1 MTIPDAPDTPPRGGA
16 HRHVDTASMAERAID
31 KARDAEKIAMHADDR
46 SAVAFELSQKHAD
59 IIETIPAMHA
69 KLDLALRPTI
79 TPSYV
84 RFATVAAAAAMLVS
98 SIALVAI
105 VVLLAHST
113 PASASNLPQAA
124 QAANRVQAP

>member
-1 MTIPDAPDTPPRGGA
+1 MPKIPDPPPTPPRGGA
-16 HRHVDTASMAERAID
+16 RVKPMTEHQMIDVGELAKRA
-31 KARDAEKIAMHADDR
+31 
-46 SAVAFELSQKHAD
+46 AD
-59 IIETIPAMHA
+59 IGLENKADLREIKPLVAEIPEM
-69 KLDLALRPTI
+69 KMMLRLALKPTI

-113 PASASNLPQAA
+113 PASASTLPTSA
-124 QAANRVQAP
+124 QASNRVQVP